1 MHTSKFTYIPVK
13 VGEPMIVQ
21 IDQDDEVYNVTI
33 GGAYLGNMVRDEDA
47 PYGWEITDDW
57 PLLIEEIPELSMAI
71 KEQEAIFNLP
81 YALKDLY
88 AENLVGWD
96 WNEDDSLKLIAHP
109 DVEIQEFANT
119 IRDQI
124 YDVVLFDK
132 DLIIY
137 LGKEGSGEVEEI
149 HINC

>member
-1 MHTSKFTYIPVK
+1 MHTSTFTYTPNK
-13 VGEPMIVQ
+13 VGVPMSIR
-21 IDQDDEVYNVTI
+21 IDQDDEFHHVTI
-33 GGAYLGNMVRDEDA
+33 GDTHLGTMVKDDEA
-47 PYGWEITDDW
+47 EFGWQTDDQ
-57 PLLIEEIPELSMAI
+57 LLKDELPDLSLAL
-71 KEQEAIFNLP
+71 KEQAAIYNLP
-81 YALKDLY
+81 FTLKDLY
-88 AENLVGWD
+88 TENLIGWD

-109 DVEIQEFANT
+109 SIDLEEFANT

-137 LGKEGSGEVEEI
+137 LGKEGSADVEEI